1 MLVEAESY
9 KRDILPVGLGFL
21 MPSAPICHPSALG
34 AFEATARRMSFSK
47 AADELYVTLAAIS
60 HQIAPS
66 WKVRR
71 PIRCRRAL
79 RRKGPPAQPRRH
91 APRAISSRQVVPWRA
106 AARDGVYNMM
116 AGRE

>member
-47 AADELYVTLAAIS
+47 AAD
-60 HQIAPS
+60 
-66 WKVRR
+66 
-71 PIRCRRAL
+71 
-79 RRKGPPAQPRRH
+79 
-91 APRAISSRQVVPWRA
+91 
-106 AARDGVYNMM
+106 
-116 AGRE
+116 